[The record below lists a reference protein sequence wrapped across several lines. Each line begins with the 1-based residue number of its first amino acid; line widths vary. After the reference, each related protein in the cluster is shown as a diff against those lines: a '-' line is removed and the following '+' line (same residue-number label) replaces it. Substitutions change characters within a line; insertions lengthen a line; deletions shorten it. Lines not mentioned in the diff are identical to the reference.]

1 MSTAGR
7 RFPPQVLTPA
17 EVAALLEACPSTPNG
32 TRNRALITV
41 LYRAGLRVSEALS
54 LQIDDLRL
62 DLPAI
67 TVREGKGRRSRIVG
81 IDRDAC
87 ASIERWLTH
96 REALGRTTG
105 APLFCTMRGGPVQPS
120 YVRALLPR
128 LASVAGISKRVHAH
142 GLRHTHAAELALEGF
157 PLNLIQAQLGHAN
170 LATTDRYLRHVAP
183 AQLISAIGD
192 RAWLR
197 SGQSGPSVPQGTG

>member
-7 RFPPQVLTPA
+7 RFPAQVLTPT
-17 EVAALLEACPSTPNG
+17 EVTALLEACPATPIG

-54 LQIDDLRL
+54 LRPEDLRL

-67 TVREGKGRRSRIVG
+67 TVMEGKGQRSRIVG

-87 ASIERWLTH
+87 ATIERWLSE
-96 REALGRTTG
+96 REALSRPTAG
-105 APLFCTMRGGPVQPS
+105 PLFCTMRGGPVQPS

-128 LASVAGISKRVHAH
+128 LASAACISKRVHAH

-170 LATTDRYLRHVAP
+170 LATT
-183 AQLISAIGD
+183 
-192 RAWLR
+192 
-197 SGQSGPSVPQGTG
+197 